1 MATKKNAEPEAMT
14 AETEIQA
21 EVEAA
26 ETEIQA
32 EVMAEGAAETGAKR
46 SAWDETVKMH
56 VPRRPRGDDQFY
68 YICVNDRR
76 FQVPADGKVQELPV
90 PIAAIL
96 QMSLDAEADAER
108 FIDGLPNQATA
119 PQPKI

>member
-21 EVEAA
+21 EV
-26 ETEIQA
+26 
-32 EVMAEGAAETGAKR
+32 VAEGAAETGAK